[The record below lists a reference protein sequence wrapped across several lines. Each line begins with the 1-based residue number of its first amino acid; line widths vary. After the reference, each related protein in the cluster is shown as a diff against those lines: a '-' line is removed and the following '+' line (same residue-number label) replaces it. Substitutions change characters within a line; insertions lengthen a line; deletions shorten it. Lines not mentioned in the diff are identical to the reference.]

1 MANKI
6 DTAISAIQTKLAE
19 LVTAG
24 TVKAVEQQLHDPMTE
39 NRYPLVGIL
48 FDGASRSGGTAA
60 PLWKVDAI
68 LRIVHRTKAGAG
80 NASLTDLIAAVQA
93 KLDALSDSTTFG
105 AGIEL
110 GRWQAGHH
118 FQVANVPITA
128 SMAMRLTFEG
138 NL

>member
-6 DTAISAIQTKLAE
+6 DTAIAAMVTKLAE

-24 TVKAVEQQLHDPMTE
+24 TLKAVEQQLHDPMTE

-48 FDGASRSGGTAA
+48 FDGASRSGGSAA
-60 PLWKVDAI
+60 PLWKVDCI
-68 LRIVHRTKAGAG
+68 LRILHRTKAGAG
-80 NASLTDLIAAVQA
+80 SQSLTDLIAAVQA
-93 KLDALSDSTTFG
+93 KLDALSDSTSFG

-118 FQVANVPITA
+118 FQVANVPIAA

-138 NL
+138 AL